1 MLEQLLVTVNLL
13 EDHQLRIVSTLAQEM
28 LQFTLLHLVL
38 LYILVSLVLES
49 NTRQVLLLRYLGPSL
64 CCILKLLIAVIVF
77 E

>member
-1 MLEQLLVTVNLL
+1 MLEQLLVTVNLF